1 MNEVAD
7 TQPVSVIN
15 ELHSCDS
22 LVFAAWRKFDIDIT
36 K

>member
-1 MNEVAD
+1 MTEVAD

-15 ELHSCDS
+15 ELHWCDS

>member
-1 MNEVAD
+1 MTEVAD
-7 TQPVSVIN
+7 TQPVSVIT
-15 ELHSCDS
+15 ELHWCAS